1 MAGLAKDTRA
11 FSCVAG
17 AALLCFALSGVVFSR
32 SVLEAVFLFI
42 ALALLFWAAVY
53 DHARGVIPFIVCI
66 LLAVLSLAAALF
78 AVPPTAPS
86 RIFGFLLGLI
96 LPLLARGL
104 FLRRGSEA
112 LGLGDVHFLAS
123 LGLLLGGKGVLLTI
137 VLGSF
142 LTILAAAV
150 CKVRRLP
157 FAPALSLAAAAA
169 LFL

>member
-1 MAGLAKDTRA
+1 MAGPAKDTHA

-17 AALLCFALSGVVFSR
+17 AALLCFVLSGVIFSR

-53 DHARGVIPFIVCI
+53 DYARGVIPFLVCI

-86 RIFGFLLGLI
+86 RLFGFLLGLF
-96 LPLLARGL
+96 LPLLARSI

-112 LGLGDVHFLAS
+112 LGLGDVNFLAA
-123 LGLLLGGKGVLLTI
+123 LGLLLGVKGVLLTI

-150 CKVRRLP
+150 CKVRSLP
-157 FAPALSLAAAAA
+157 FAPALSLAAAAV
-169 LFL
+169 LLL